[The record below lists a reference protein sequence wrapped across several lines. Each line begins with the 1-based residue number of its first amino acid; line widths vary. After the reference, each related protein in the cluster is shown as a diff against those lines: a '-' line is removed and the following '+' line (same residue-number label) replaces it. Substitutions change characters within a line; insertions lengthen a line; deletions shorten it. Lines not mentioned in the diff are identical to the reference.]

1 MRLMRFRAKAEH
13 VPRKELVVADA
24 LSRNPLAA
32 LWETSDTQETV
43 QAYAD
48 AAEME
53 RPALPEKIEQ
63 IKLATASDPELRR
76 VLDYTYRQRIDRK
89 SVV

>member
-13 VPRKELVVADA
+13 EPGKELVVADA

-32 LWETSDTQETV
+32 LSETSDTQENV
-43 QAYAD
+43 QEYAD

-53 RPALPEKIEQ
+53 RPGLPEKIGQ
-63 IKLATASDPELRR
+63 IKLATASDP
-76 VLDYTYRQRIDRK
+76 
-89 SVV
+89 